1 MSTQAETH
9 LHMATQTCYLN
20 LLISIPHFF
29 AFSSA
34 LVSSFPVGAL
44 PPLSFLCCFK
54 ASATVKP
61 GAPDLIISS
70 SSSSSS
76 SSSPRMGPVDNGSCC
91 LTARFAGFFLFPP
104 VPETVE
110 EGAFDDE
117 SESCLNLVISNKLSR
132 CGGDGG
138 GGGLVGGAVEGP
150 PSLFFLR
157 HRQGRQRQIRHGWRR
172 RRRRRRPR
180 HRRRRY
186 ARRRPSR
193 RRQWRIEGFQRHLVQ
208 FAQAFDF
215 LVFPPLLLNERRGGD
230 VLVGGFRDGAGD
242 PRRGLQFDV
251 ADSFAVPKLLGCLFV
266 LF

>member
-1 MSTQAETH
+1 MSSQAETH

-150 PSLFFLR
+150 PSLFF
-157 HRQGRQRQIRHGWRR
+157 
-172 RRRRRRPR
+172 
-180 HRRRRY
+180 
-186 ARRRPSR
+186 
-193 RRQWRIEGFQRHLVQ
+193 
-208 FAQAFDF
+208 FAIVRDANDKS
-215 LVFPPLLLNERRGGD
+215 GM
-230 VLVGGFRDGAGD
+230 DGAGGGGD
-242 PRRGLQFDV
+242 DDRGTGDGGMLAGALPGDGNGELRDFNDIWSSLRRRSIS
-251 ADSFAVPKLLGCLFV
+251 SFFLRCS
-266 LF
+266 